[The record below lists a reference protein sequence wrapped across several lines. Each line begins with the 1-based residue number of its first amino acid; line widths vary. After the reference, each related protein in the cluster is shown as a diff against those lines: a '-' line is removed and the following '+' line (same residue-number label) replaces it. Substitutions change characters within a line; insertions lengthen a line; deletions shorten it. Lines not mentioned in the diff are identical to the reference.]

1 VTTLKLKT
9 LNLKTPKLRTLTA
22 LSAAALITAGC
33 GGSTSSD
40 TATSGSSAPAT
51 PSSTAAPQMSDQQEP
66 PARLVIDVTI
76 KGGEVTPTN
85 AQFDANAKEP
95 IVVRVNSDVAD
106 QLHVHSN
113 PEHTF
118 DIEPK
123 NGQSFQFTVDVPG
136 NVDIELH
143 QLNRTVATVT
153 VQ

>member
-1 VTTLKLKT
+1 VTTLNQTTLK
-9 LNLKTPKLRTLTA
+9 TLTA
-22 LSAAALITAGC
+22 LTAAALITAGC

-118 DIEPK
+118 NIEPK
-123 NGQSFQFTVDVPG
+123 SGQSFQFTVDVPG

>member
-1 VTTLKLKT
+1 VTTLNQTTLK
-9 LNLKTPKLRTLTA
+9 TLTA
-22 LSAAALITAGC
+22 LTAAALITAGC

-123 NGQSFQFTVDVPG
+123 IGQSFQFTVDVPG

>member
-9 LNLKTPKLRTLTA
+9 LTA
-22 LSAAALITAGC
+22 LIATALITAGC

-40 TATSGSSAPAT
+40 TATSTSGSAPA
-51 PSSTAAPQMSDQQEP
+51 STDAPQMSDQQEP

-85 AQFDANAKEP
+85 AQFDANAKQP

-153 VQ
+153 VR

>member
-1 VTTLKLKT
+1 MTTLNQTTLK
-9 LNLKTPKLRTLTA
+9 TLTA
-22 LSAAALITAGC
+22 LTAAALITAGC

-51 PSSTAAPQMSDQQEP
+51 PSSTDAPQMSDQQEP
-66 PARLVIDVTI
+66 PTRLVIDVTI

-106 QLHVHSN
+106 ELHVHSN

-118 DIEPK
+118 NVEAKSGP
-123 NGQSFQFTVDVPG
+123 QSFQFTVDVPG
-136 NVDIELH
+136 KVDVELH
-143 QLNRTVATVT
+143 HLNKTVATVT

>member
-1 VTTLKLKT
+1 VTTLNQTT
-9 LNLKTPKLRTLTA
+9 LTTLTA
-22 LSAAALITAGC
+22 LTAAALITAGC

-123 NGQSFQFTVDVPG
+123 IGQSFQFTVDVPG

>member
-1 VTTLKLKT
+1 VTTLNQTTLK
-9 LNLKTPKLRTLTA
+9 TLTA
-22 LSAAALITAGC
+22 LTAAALITAGC

-106 QLHVHSN
+106 QLHVHAN

-123 NGQSFQFTVDVPG
+123 IGQSFQFTVDVPG

>member
-1 VTTLKLKT
+1 VTTLNQTTLK
-9 LNLKTPKLRTLTA
+9 TLTA
-22 LSAAALITAGC
+22 LAAAAFITAGC

-106 QLHVHSN
+106 QLHVHAN

-123 NGQSFQFTVDVPG
+123 IGQSFQFTVDVPG

>member
-1 VTTLKLKT
+1 VTT
-9 LNLKTPKLRTLTA
+9 LNLKTLTA
-22 LSAAALITAGC
+22 LIAAALITAGC

-40 TATSGSSAPAT
+40 TATSGSSAP
-51 PSSTAAPQMSDQQEP
+51 PSSKDAPQMSDQQEP

-85 AQFDANAKEP
+85 ARFDANAKQP

-113 PEHTF
+113 PEHAF

-123 NGQSFQFTVDVPG
+123 SGQSFQFTVDVPG

>member
-9 LNLKTPKLRTLTA
+9 LTA
-22 LSAAALITAGC
+22 LAAAALITAGC

-40 TATSGSSAPAT
+40 TATNGSSAPAT
-51 PSSTAAPQMSDQQEP
+51 PSSTDAPQMSDPQEP

-85 AQFDANAKEP
+85 AQLDANAKEP

-118 DIEPK
+118 NIEPK
-123 NGQSFQFTVDVPG
+123 SGQSFQFTVDVPG